1 MLAFIMSHYFH
12 IKKKSIII
20 SLVLVTDCGFY
31 IINVLNELFY
41 LATFVRF
48 YLSSATVDTFNTIW
62 NYTFY
67 ILIPAKTR
75 KTTLES

>member
-12 IKKKSIII
+12 TKKKSIII

-31 IINVLNELFY
+31 IINILHKLFY

-48 YLSSATVDTFNTIW
+48 NLSSVTVDTFNAIL

-67 ILIPAKTR
+67 ILILAKTR

>member
-1 MLAFIMSHYFH
+1 M
-12 IKKKSIII
+12 
-20 SLVLVTDCGFY
+20 VRDCGFY
-31 IINVLNELFY
+31 IINILNKLFY

-48 YLSSATVDTFNTIW
+48 YLSSAIVDTFNTIW

-67 ILIPAKTR
+67 ILILAKTR